1 MDIEW
6 KIKSERKNWPS
17 SWASVEVY
25 PEELIINVENGH
37 MPKEIIS
44 ESLEFLHSILND
56 AFDSASQTI
65 KFPLMD
71 SQLCIVFEETD
82 KGTSSRSSPLPLFKN
97 SFYQERYNPE
107 SSDPNPLKIPVVAFH
122 SYKGGVGRT
131 LSLIALLHEL
141 IRQNKKFKILVV
153 DADIEAPGLTLMAE
167 NYGFP
172 SEDRISYAD
181 ILSIIHN
188 SETSVLFDK
197 VVNDVARSMA
207 TSTITVPGTDVNTDQ
222 FFIPAY
228 RFDYQLLDN
237 FIHPETIISMPERSF
252 IIQDFFSRLGEI
264 LKVDVVIVDLRA
276 GFSELSAPFLFDPR
290 VKRVFVTTTSKQSVM
305 GIKNILD
312 KIYSSSFSQKPE
324 MNDDESV
331 NMTVLLT
338 MIPKDFDTDKLNG
351 IAIDLLEAMP
361 KKILSGA
368 ANKDHGEGDTI
379 NHDEDDT
386 ILSDM
391 VIEAKFS
398 DNLIHLENIDQII
411 ESIKDSVSVLQAA
424 ETLAKRVVLPA
435 GSGKEPVKTIDEKY
449 RKEIIDRVHD
459 IADKEITAEGLSG
472 VKIMATGAL
481 EKLCRAYRDAI
492 PKVVVLGAKGSGKT
506 YIYKQLLDDLFWE
519 TFTGKILSEGKNSSP
534 KFMVMPVL
542 ATKNR
547 SAMGALLEKCFLNVK
562 KELSIDTD
570 IGALHKN
577 EMVLQEAN
585 RGHVMQASKWLK
597 TWNKIFLDSL
607 SMEKYST
614 FHELDAGLAA
624 AGKKIVFI
632 IDGLED
638 IFNETINSEN
648 SREAIK
654 SLCQDLVNQFSEYKN
669 IGIIVFIRNDIT
681 KNSIQTNYEQFE
693 KQYAGY
699 ALKWSQ
705 DEALRLAIWILAQ
718 IGFYKNRKNIIG
730 DEKDI
735 PKLSHST
742 LEDCLI
748 PFWGLKLGRDGSN
761 EAFSTRW
768 IITALSDLNLQIQ
781 ARDIIRFLSSATSN
795 YTRDQYY
802 HDRILL
808 PADIRHAIP
817 PCSEKKLKEIY
828 SEMPNIKSIL
838 TKFEKADMEKKLPIK
853 TEIMNSVL
861 SVSERSQLEVQ
872 GFLTLEGNDYY
883 IPEII
888 RHALGYKYAYGSRP
902 RVLSLLQKR

>member
-17 SWASVEVY
+17 SWAFIEVY
-25 PEELIINVENGH
+25 PEELIINVENRLISE
-37 MPKEIIS
+37 KTRS
-44 ESLEFLHSILND
+44 ESLEFLRGILCD

-65 KFPLMD
+65 KLPLMG
-71 SQLCIVFEETD
+71 SRLRIVLEKTD
-82 KGTSSRSSPLPLFKN
+82 PAALPRSSPLPLFKN

-107 SSDPNPLKIPVVAFH
+107 SSDTNPLKTPVVAFH

-131 LSLIALLHEL
+131 LSLVALLHEL
-141 IRQNKKFKILVV
+141 IRRNKKFKALVV

-172 SEDRISYAD
+172 SEDRVSYAD

-188 SETSVLFDK
+188 SETGVLFDR
-197 VVNDVARSMA
+197 VVNDIARSMT
-207 TSTITVPGTDVNTDQ
+207 TSTIIVPGTDVNTDQ

-237 FIHPETIISMPERSF
+237 FIHPETIVSMPKRSF
-252 IIQDFFSRLGEI
+252 IIQEFFSRLGEI

-290 VKRVFVTTTSKQSVM
+290 VKRVFVTATSKQSVM
-305 GIKNILD
+305 GTKNILD
-312 KIYSSSFSQKPE
+312 KVYSSSFSQKQG
-324 MNDDESV
+324 MNGDEIA

-338 MIPKDFDTDKLNG
+338 MIPKDFDADKLNG
-351 IAIDLLEAMP
+351 IAIDLLDAMP
-361 KKILSGA
+361 KNISPEMT
-368 ANKDHGEGDTI
+368 GER
-379 NHDEDDT
+379 HDEDDV

-424 ETLAKRVVLPA
+424 ETLAKRIVLPDEL
-435 GSGKEPVKTIDEKY
+435 GRESVKTIDEAY
-449 RKEIIDRVHD
+449 RREIIDRVHA

-481 EKLCRAYRDAI
+481 EKLCRAYQDTI

-519 TFTGKILSEGKNSSP
+519 TFTGKILEEKIPAP
-534 KFMVMPVL
+534 KFMLMPVL

-547 SAMGALLEKCFLNVK
+547 SAMNPLLEKCLFNVK
-562 KELSIDTD
+562 KELGIDVD
-570 IGALHKN
+570 IGVLQKN
-577 EMVLQEAN
+577 EMALQEAN
-585 RGHVMQASKWLK
+585 AADHVMQASAWLK
-597 TWNKIFLDSL
+597 TWNEIFLGSL
-607 SMEKYST
+607 STEKYGT
-614 FHELDAGLAA
+614 FHKLEAGLAT

-638 IFNETINSEN
+638 IFNETIDSEN

-654 SLCQDLVNQFSEYKN
+654 SLCQDMVNQFSEYKN

-718 IGFYKNRKNIIG
+718 VGFYKNRKSVIG

-735 PKLSHST
+735 PKLSRSS
-742 LEDCLI
+742 LEDCLT
-748 PFWGLKLGRDGSN
+748 PFWGLKLGGDGSN

-781 ARDIIRFLSSATSN
+781 ARDIIRFLSSATLN

-808 PADIRHAIP
+808 PADIKHAIP
-817 PCSEKKLKEIY
+817 SCSEKKLEEIY
-828 SEMPNIKSIL
+828 SEMPNIKTIL
-838 TKFEKADMEKKLPIK
+838 TKFENADIEKELPIK
-853 TEIMNSVL
+853 TETMNSVL
-861 SVSERSQLEVQ
+861 SVSERSQLEAQ
-872 GFLTLEGNDYY
+872 GFLTLAGNDYY

-888 RHALGYKYAYGSRP
+888 RHALDYKYAHGSRP
-902 RVLSLLQKR
+902 RVLSLLQKKR